1 MYIGRI
7 ITNAKKIDSFEFI
20 DKTNDTSKIDST
32 IPTLIVGKSLA
43 ESVFG
48 KDKVKILDRQLGKN
62 LYWTYS
68 KTEKR
73 SAYEE
78 DIDEF
83 NTFVISYMLKDKK
96 YQSFSLF
103 RNPLSRK
110 KGLLRFLDDN
120 TVEKFI
126 YLNRNHAYIYY
137 GDGPIIGISLSE
149 AEYIGIPADKCIKRM
164 LRNKRNKLITN
175 TNFLSFS
182 LLNRI
187 GGSSYII
194 PYLYAAKNGL

>member
-43 ESVFG
+43 ESMFG

-78 DIDEF
+78 DINEF
-83 NTFVISYMLKDKK
+83 NNFVIAYMLKNTK

-103 RNPLSRK
+103 RNGLSRK
-110 KGLLRFLDDN
+110 KGFLRFLDDESI
-120 TVEKFI
+120 EKAI

-137 GDGPIIGISLSE
+137 GKGPIIGISLNE
-149 AEYIGIPADKCIKRM
+149 AEYIGIPVEKCVKRM
-164 LRNKRNKLITN
+164 LKNRKNKLITN
-175 TNFLSFS
+175 TNFLSYTILNKIGDS
-182 LLNRI
+182 L
-187 GGSSYII
+187 YII
-194 PYLYAAKNGL
+194 PYLYSVKIGS

>member
-20 DKTNDTSKIDST
+20 DKTNDISKIDST

-43 ESVFG
+43 ESMFG

-78 DIDEF
+78 DINEF
-83 NTFVISYMLKDKK
+83 NDFVIAYMLKNTK

-103 RNPLSRK
+103 RN
-110 KGLLRFLDDN
+110 GL
-120 TVEKFI
+120 
-126 YLNRNHAYIYY
+126 
-137 GDGPIIGISLSE
+137 
-149 AEYIGIPADKCIKRM
+149 
-164 LRNKRNKLITN
+164 
-175 TNFLSFS
+175 
-182 LLNRI
+182 
-187 GGSSYII
+187 
-194 PYLYAAKNGL
+194 